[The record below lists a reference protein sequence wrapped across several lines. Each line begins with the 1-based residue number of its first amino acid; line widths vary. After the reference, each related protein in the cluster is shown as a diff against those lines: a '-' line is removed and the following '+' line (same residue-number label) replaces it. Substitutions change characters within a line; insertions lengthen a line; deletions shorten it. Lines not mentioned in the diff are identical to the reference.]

1 MFRLLRKFIMS
12 TAGKIVSVIIT
23 LAIAVSMVLGAA
35 KLAFA
40 GDDNDASFYKT
51 ASVAGSFY
59 DSSLNLVGE
68 NYNFQKTPDQ
78 GAEINAMLKEP
89 SQMANVGAFMGY
101 VDKDY
106 PFWDFTNN
114 IAQTTM
120 GTQSRSYTVPSN
132 NQAVAAY
139 LQYGHALQALG
150 LDTVSSNQFD
160 FMAIGRMFLGYLSM
174 SVYVGALVPQVAF
187 SITINIMQTLNPFNW
202 MVSEAIGGGETAPAL
217 AGVKGF
223 VTDLYNV
230 FAGMGLYVATLLL
243 AVGIG
248 MSILFWRKSNNMG
261 SHFKK
266 FVIRLLFIA
275 AGLPFLGMTYTAALN
290 NAADSFAASAPMAN
304 KAVAATFVD
313 FAAWAE
319 KNNLALPEGT
329 TIKVNGNGSGSGS
342 GTVDMGGT
350 TAPQTFALKINQ
362 ASGSL
367 VDGDDTDASNLTDNI
382 TSSRYS
388 GNGQLGKILEV
399 FDLLNRF
406 ANSTRYTAGAY
417 ETYVKTISGGKMAE
431 GLKVTGN
438 KDKYVAVNNILAP
451 NPDAS
456 KLDNKDVSF
465 MSNGTPSTFGVT
477 MSGGSIVYTGHGKI
491 SKYTPGTMMRKLE
504 NNMAA
509 GDDKISANNTNLPR
523 YHANVNTKGTGGLST
538 ISMYN
543 YLTTKFADDTVTN
556 YSSTK
561 LASDYVLD
569 THHSV
574 SLVGGGVMGIVYWL
588 DMVSILSFIA
598 VVGTVYAFGLIG
610 GSVKRGIKM
619 VTSTP
624 FAAVG
629 SVRAIS
635 KIVGITVSM
644 IVQIYGTLIVY
655 NLVVELFIA
664 SQQIFLTPLLTGF
677 NNGNVSAAIIPGMT
691 ADYNGVTAAVTGMA
705 LPIVAF
711 IMSIV
716 NIVITIKA
724 VKLRKTLVKSMDEA
738 MAGWVDRFFNSDSA
752 RNNLNS
758 RSFGDVVREGVS
770 AGAGMAAAGAANR
783 FVNGTHNS
791 SQAKGVGDDGAI
803 GQKGDTGLDGI
814 DGSTAAPDN
823 VTVNGGS
830 IESHSNMT
838 DIDNV
843 HSTDVARGAALAGTA
858 GSIAEATRQKGEGTE
873 QKMSRQEKSELK
885 EKAKL
890 ASASGQTTHLQDEE
904 IERNKKKAQKEAALE
919 GLKGAANAGMGGARM
934 LAGDVGGGAAQA
946 ASGLKGIH
954 SGLKANGEAEVEAV
968 QTTTSQSQ
976 ANKQNTENRRVHV
989 QTSETTKGSS
999 QEKGPSSAA
1008 KKAAGELTVEIAK
1021 KKLGGM

>member
-12 TAGKIVSVIIT
+12 TAGKIVSVIVT
-23 LAIAVSMVLGAA
+23 LAIAISMVLGAA

-40 GDDNDASFYKT
+40 DDKNDASFYKT

-59 DSSLNLVGE
+59 DSSLDFTGE
-68 NYNFQKTPDQ
+68 NYNFQKTLDQ
-78 GAEINAMLKEP
+78 GAKINVMLKEP

-106 PFWDFTNN
+106 PIWDFTNN

-174 SVYVGALVPQVAF
+174 AVYVGALVPQVAF
-187 SITINIMQTLNPFNW
+187 SITINVMQTLNPFNW

-230 FAGMGLYVATLLL
+230 FAGMGLYVATLIL

-248 MSILFWRKSNNMG
+248 MSILFWRKSNNVG

-266 FVIRLLFIA
+266 FIIRLVFIA

-290 NAADSFAASAPMAN
+290 NAADSFSASAPMAN

-319 KNNLALPEGT
+319 KNNLALPGGT
-329 TIKVNGNGSGSGS
+329 TIKVNGNDSGSGS

-350 TAPQTFALKINQ
+350 TAPQTFALKINT

-367 VDGDDTDASNLTDNI
+367 VDGDDVDASNLTNNL
-382 TSSRYS
+382 TSSHYS
-388 GNGQLGKILEV
+388 GTGQLGKALEV

-417 ETYVKTISGGKMAE
+417 ETYVKTISGGRMAE
-431 GLKVTGN
+431 GLKVTSN
-438 KDKYVAVNNILAP
+438 KDKYTAVDNILSP
-451 NPDAS
+451 DVDAS
-456 KLDNKDVSF
+456 KLDNKDVSY
-465 MSNGTPSTFGVT
+465 MSDGTPSTFGVT
-477 MSGGSIVYTGHGKI
+477 MSGGNIIYRGYGKI
-491 SKYTPGTMMRKLE
+491 NKYSPGSVYRKLE
-504 NNMAA
+504 NGASSL
-509 GDDKISANNTNLPR
+509 DKKRLGSRANAFGGATSS
-523 YHANVNTKGTGGLST
+523 GTGGLST
-538 ISMYN
+538 MSMYN

-588 DMVSILSFIA
+588 NMVSILGFIA

-619 VTSTP
+619 VTSIP

-635 KIVGITVSM
+635 KIVGIAVSM

-655 NLVVELFIA
+655 NLVVELFIV

-691 ADYNGVTAAVTGMA
+691 ADYNGVTAAVTG
-705 LPIVAF
+705 LTVPIVAF

-758 RSFGDVVREGVS
+758 RSLGDVVREGVS

-783 FVNGTHNS
+783 FVNGTRNS
-791 SQAKGVGDDGAI
+791 SQIKGVGDDRVI

-814 DGSTAAPDN
+814 DGVTAAPDN

-858 GSIAEATRQKGEGTE
+858 GSIAEATRQKGEGAE

-919 GLKGAANAGMGGARM
+919 GFKGAANAGMGGARM

-954 SGLKANGEAEVEAV
+954 SGLKASGEAEVESA

-976 ANKQNTENRRVHV
+976 ANKLNTENRRVHV

-999 QEKGPSSAA
+999 QEKGPSTAA

>member
-12 TAGKIVSVIIT
+12 TAGKIASVIIT
-23 LAIAVSMVLGAA
+23 LAIAVSMVLGVAR
-35 KLAFA
+35 LAFA

-59 DSSLNLVGE
+59 DSSLDLAGE

-187 SITINIMQTLNPFNW
+187 SMAINVMQTLNPFNW
-202 MVSEAIGGGETAPAL
+202 MVSEAIGGGETVPAL

-230 FAGMGLYVATLLL
+230 FAGIGLYVATLIL

-248 MSILFWRKSNNMG
+248 TSILFWRKSNNVG

-266 FVIRLLFIA
+266 FIIRLVFIA

-290 NAADSFAASAPMAN
+290 NAADSLAASAPMAN

-367 VDGDDTDASNLTDNI
+367 VDGDDTDASNLTYNI

-388 GNGQLGKILEV
+388 GNGQFGKILEV

-417 ETYVKTISGGKMAE
+417 ETYMKTISGGTMTE

-438 KDKYVAVNNILAP
+438 KDKYAAVNNILSP
-451 NPDAS
+451 NADAS
-456 KLDNKDVSF
+456 KLDNKNTSF
-465 MSNGTPSTFGVT
+465 MSDGTPSTFAVS
-477 MSGGSIVYTGHGKI
+477 MSGGSIVYSGKGRI
-491 SKYTPGTMMRKLE
+491 TKYAPGSVYRKFE
-504 NNMAA
+504 
-509 GDDKISANNTNLPR
+509 KIINS
-523 YHANVNTKGTGGLST
+523 VNEHVMGSRAKFFGTTTSSGTGGLST

-574 SLVGGGVMGIVYWL
+574 SLVGGGAMGIVYWL
-588 DMVSILSFIA
+588 NMVSILGFIA

-619 VTSTP
+619 VTSIP

-664 SQQIFLTPLLTGF
+664 SQQIFLTPLLVGF

-724 VKLRKTLVKSMDEA
+724 VKLRKTFVKSMDEA

-758 RSFGDVVREGVS
+758 RSLGNVVREGVS

-783 FVNGTHNS
+783 FVNGTRNP
-791 SQAKGVGDDGAI
+791 SQTKGVSDDGFVA
-803 GQKGDTGLDGI
+803 QKGDAGI
-814 DGSTAAPDN
+814 DGVDGVTAAPDN

-858 GSIAEATRQKGEGTE
+858 GSIAEATRQKGEGAE

-885 EKAKL
+885 EKAKF

-904 IERNKKKAQKEAALE
+904 IERNKKMAQKEAALE

-954 SGLKANGEAEVEAV
+954 SGLKANGEAEVNAA

-999 QEKGPSSAA
+999 QEKGPSSAT

>member
-23 LAIAVSMVLGAA
+23 LAIAVSMVLGVVR
-35 KLAFA
+35 LAFA
-40 GDDNDASFYKT
+40 DGDNDASFYKT

-59 DSSLNLVGE
+59 DSSLDLAGD

-187 SITINIMQTLNPFNW
+187 SMAINVMQTLNPFNW
-202 MVSEAIGGGETAPAL
+202 MVSEAIGGGETVPAL
-217 AGVKGF
+217 AGVKGI

-230 FAGMGLYVATLLL
+230 FAGMGLYVATLIL

-248 MSILFWRKSNNMG
+248 TSILFWRKSNNVG

-266 FVIRLLFIA
+266 FIIRLVFIA

-290 NAADSFAASAPMAN
+290 NASDVFAASAPMAN

-350 TAPQTFALKINQ
+350 IPGPQGMALRINQ

-438 KDKYVAVNNILAP
+438 KDKYSAVNNILSP
-451 NPDAS
+451 NADAS
-456 KLDNKDVSF
+456 KLDNKNTSF
-465 MSNGTPSTFGVT
+465 MSDGTPSTFSVS

-491 SKYTPGTMMRKLE
+491 SKYAPGTAYRKFE
-504 NNMAA
+504 KAMDSVNEHVM
-509 GDDKISANNTNLPR
+509 GPR
-523 YHANVNTKGTGGLST
+523 AKSFGTTTSSGTGGLST

-588 DMVSILSFIA
+588 NMVSILSFIA

-619 VTSTP
+619 VTSIP

-758 RSFGDVVREGVS
+758 RSLGDVVREGVS

-783 FVNGTHNS
+783 FVNGTRNS
-791 SQAKGVGDDGAI
+791 SQTKGVGDDMVI
-803 GQKGDTGLDGI
+803 GQKGDTDLDGI
-814 DGSTAAPDN
+814 DGVTAAPDN
-823 VTVNGGS
+823 VAVNGGS

-843 HSTDVARGAALAGTA
+843 HSTDVARGAALASTA
-858 GSIAEATRQKGEGTE
+858 GSIAEATRQKGDGAE
-873 QKMSRQEKSELK
+873 QKMSRQEKNELK
-885 EKAKL
+885 EKAKF

-954 SGLKANGEAEVEAV
+954 SGLKANGEAEVQAV

-999 QEKGPSSAA
+999 QEKGPSSTA

>member
-1 MFRLLRKFIMS
+1 MFKLLRKFIMS
-12 TAGKIVSVIIT
+12 TAGKIVSVIVT
-23 LAIAVSMVLGAA
+23 LVIAMSLVLTVSRV
-35 KLAFA
+35 AFA
-40 GDDNDASFYKT
+40 GNDTDASFYNT
-51 ASVAGSFY
+51 AAVAGSFY
-59 DSSLNLVGE
+59 DSAADLAGE
-68 NYNFQKTPDQ
+68 NYRFQKTPDK
-78 GAEINAMLKEP
+78 GAAITAMLSDP
-89 SQMANVGAFMGY
+89 SQMANAGAFMGY

-106 PFWDFTNN
+106 PIWDFTNN

-120 GTQSRSYTVPSN
+120 GTQSRSYTVPSD

-187 SITINIMQTLNPFNW
+187 SITINIMQALNPFNW
-202 MVSEAIGGGETAPAL
+202 MVSEAIGGGETVPAL

-230 FAGMGLYVATLLL
+230 FAGMGLYVATLIL

-290 NAADSFAASAPMAN
+290 NASDAFAASAPMAN

-382 TSSRYS
+382 MSSHYS

-431 GLKVTGN
+431 GLKVTSN
-438 KDKYVAVNNILAP
+438 KDKYTAVDNILSPDA
-451 NPDAS
+451 DAS
-456 KLDNKDVSF
+456 KLDNKDVSY
-465 MSNGTPSTFGVT
+465 MSDGTPSTFSVS
-477 MSGGSIVYTGHGKI
+477 MSGGSIIYTGKGRI
-491 SKYTPGTMMRKLE
+491 TKYAPGSASRRYEKVAAQAAE
-504 NNMAA
+504 KAA
-509 GDDKISANNTNLPR
+509 GPR
-523 YHANVNTKGTGGLST
+523 AKFYGTTASSGTGGLST

-588 DMVSILSFIA
+588 NMVSILSFIA

-619 VTSTP
+619 VTSIP

-664 SQQIFLTPLLTGF
+664 SQQIFLTPLLIGF

-758 RSFGDVVREGVS
+758 RSLGDVVRDGVAS
-770 AGAGMAAAGAANR
+770 GAGMAAAGAANR
-783 FVNGTHNS
+783 FVNGTRNP
-791 SQAKGVGDDGAI
+791 SQTKGVGDDGVI

-814 DGSTAAPDN
+814 DGVTAAPDN

-843 HSTDVARGAALAGTA
+843 HSADMSRGAALASTA
-858 GSIAEATRQKGEGTE
+858 GSIAEATRQKGKGAE
-873 QKMSRQEKSELK
+873 QKMSRQEKNELK
-885 EKAKL
+885 EKSKL

-919 GLKGAANAGMGGARM
+919 VFKGAANAGMGGARM

-946 ASGLKGIH
+946 ASGFKGIH
-954 SGLKANGEAEVEAV
+954 SGLKANGEAEVQAV
-968 QTTTSQSQ
+968 QATISQSQ

-989 QTSETTKGSS
+989 QTSGTTKGST

-1008 KKAAGELTVEIAK
+1008 KKVAGELTVEIAK
-1021 KKLGGM
+1021 KKLGGV

>member
-12 TAGKIVSVIIT
+12 TAGKIVSVIVT
-23 LAIAVSMVLGAA
+23 LAIAASIILGAA
-35 KLAFA
+35 RFAFA

-59 DSSLNLVGE
+59 DSSLDLAGE

-187 SITINIMQTLNPFNW
+187 SMAINVMQTLNPFNW
-202 MVSEAIGGGETAPAL
+202 MVSEAIGGGETVPAL

-230 FAGMGLYVATLLL
+230 FAGMGLYVATLIL

-248 MSILFWRKSNNMG
+248 TSILFWRKSNNVG

-266 FVIRLLFIA
+266 FIIRLVFIA

-290 NAADSFAASAPMAN
+290 NASDAFAASAPMAN

-319 KNNLALPEGT
+319 KNNLALPSGT

-367 VDGDDTDASNLTDNI
+367 VDGDDTDASNMTDNI
-382 TSSRYS
+382 MSSRYS
-388 GNGQLGKILEV
+388 GTGQLGKILEV

-438 KDKYVAVNNILAP
+438 KDKYGAVNNILSP
-451 NPDAS
+451 NADAS
-456 KLDNKDVSF
+456 KLDNKNTSF
-465 MSNGTPSTFGVT
+465 MSDGTPSTFSVS
-477 MSGGSIVYTGHGKI
+477 MSGDSIVYTGHGKI
-491 SKYTPGTMMRKLE
+491 SKYAPGTIYRKFEKAMGSLKE
-504 NNMAA
+504 RRMGFRAEFF
-509 GDDKISANNTNLPR
+509 GTTTSS
-523 YHANVNTKGTGGLST
+523 GTGGLST

-588 DMVSILSFIA
+588 NMVSILSFIA

-619 VTSTP
+619 VTSIP

-758 RSFGDVVREGVS
+758 RSLGDGVRDGVAS
-770 AGAGMAAAGAANR
+770 GAGMAAAGAANR
-783 FVNGTHNS
+783 FVNGTRNP
-791 SQAKGVGDDGAI
+791 SQVKGVGDAGVI
-803 GQKGDTGLDGI
+803 GQKGGTGLDGI
-814 DGSTAAPDN
+814 DGVTAAPDN
-823 VTVNGGS
+823 ATVNGGS

-858 GSIAEATRQKGEGTE
+858 GSIAEATRQKGEGAE

-954 SGLKANGEAEVEAV
+954 SGLKANGEAEVNAA

-1008 KKAAGELTVEIAK
+1008 KKAAVELTVEIAK

>member
-12 TAGKIVSVIIT
+12 TAGKIVSVIVT
-23 LAIAVSMVLGAA
+23 LAIAASIILGAA
-35 KLAFA
+35 RFAFA

-59 DSSLNLVGE
+59 DSSLDISGE
-68 NYNFQKTPDQ
+68 NSNFQKTPDQ
-78 GAEINAMLKEP
+78 GAEINAMLSKPE
-89 SQMANVGAFMGY
+89 QMANVGAFMGY

-106 PFWDFTNN
+106 PIWDFTNN

-174 SVYVGALVPQVAF
+174 AVYVGALVPQVAF

-202 MVSEAIGGGETAPAL
+202 MVSEAIGGGETVPAL

-230 FAGMGLYVATLLL
+230 FAGMGLYVATLIL

-248 MSILFWRKSNNMG
+248 MSILFWRKSNNIG

-290 NAADSFAASAPMAN
+290 NAADSFSASAPMAN

-329 TIKVNGNGSGSGS
+329 IIKVNGNGSGSGS

-350 TAPQTFALKINQ
+350 KSPQTFALMINR

-367 VDGDDTDASNLTDNI
+367 VDGDDVDASNLTNNL
-382 TSSRYS
+382 TSSHYS
-388 GNGQLGKILEV
+388 GTGQLGKALEV

-417 ETYVKTISGGKMAE
+417 ETYVKTISGGNMAE
-431 GLKVTGN
+431 GLKVTSN
-438 KDKYVAVNNILAP
+438 KDKYTAVDNILS
-451 NPDAS
+451 PDADVS
-456 KLDNKDVSF
+456 KLDNKDVSY
-465 MSNGTPSTFGVT
+465 MSDGTPSTFGVT
-477 MSGGSIVYTGHGKI
+477 MSGGNIVYTGHGKI
-491 SKYTPGTMMRKLE
+491 SKYAPGTAYRKFE
-504 NNMAA
+504 KAMDSVNEHVM
-509 GDDKISANNTNLPR
+509 GPR
-523 YHANVNTKGTGGLST
+523 AKSFGTTTSSGTGGLST

-543 YLTTKFADDTVTN
+543 YLTTKFANDTVTN

-588 DMVSILSFIA
+588 NMVSILSFIA

-619 VTSTP
+619 VTSIP

-677 NNGNVSAAIIPGMT
+677 NNGNVSASIIPGMT
-691 ADYNGVTAAVTGMA
+691 ADYNGVTAAVTG
-705 LPIVAF
+705 LTVPIVAF

-738 MAGWVDRFFNSDSA
+738 MAGWIDRFFNTDSA

-758 RSFGDVVREGVS
+758 RSLGDVVRDGVAS
-770 AGAGMAAAGAANR
+770 GAGMAAAGAANR
-783 FVNGTHNS
+783 FVNGTRNS

-858 GSIAEATRQKGEGTE
+858 GSIAEATRQKGANTE

-890 ASASGQTTHLQDEE
+890 ASASGQTTHLQDEQ

-954 SGLKANGEAEVEAV
+954 SGLKANGEAEVQSA

-976 ANKQNTENRRVHV
+976 ANKHNTENRRVHV

-999 QEKGPSSAA
+999 QEKGPSTAA

>member
-12 TAGKIVSVIIT
+12 TAGKIVSVIVT
-23 LAIAVSMVLGAA
+23 LAIATSLVLTVSRV
-35 KLAFA
+35 AFA
-40 GDDNDASFYKT
+40 GNDTDASFYNT
-51 ASVAGSFY
+51 AAVAGSFY
-59 DSSLNLVGE
+59 DSAADLAGE
-68 NYNFQKTPDQ
+68 NYRFQKTPDK
-78 GAEINAMLKEP
+78 GAAVNAMLSDP

-106 PFWDFTNN
+106 PIWDFTNN

-120 GTQSRSYTVPSN
+120 GTQSRSYTVSSD

-150 LDTVSSNQFD
+150 LDTVSSNQMD
-160 FMAIGRMFLGYLSM
+160 FMGIGRMFLGYLSM
-174 SVYVGALVPQVAF
+174 AVYVGALVPQVAF
-187 SITINIMQTLNPFNW
+187 GMTINIMQTLNPFNW

-217 AGVKGF
+217 VGVKGF

-230 FAGMGLYVATLLL
+230 FAGMGLYVATFIL

-248 MSILFWRKSNNMG
+248 MSILFWRKSNNVG

-266 FVIRLLFIA
+266 FIIRLVFIA

-290 NAADSFAASAPMAN
+290 NAADSFSASAPMAN
-304 KAVAATFVD
+304 KAVATTFVD

-342 GTVDMGGT
+342 GIIDMGGT
-350 TAPQTFALKINQ
+350 TAPQTFALKINTT
-362 ASGSL
+362 SGSL
-367 VDGDDTDASNLTDNI
+367 VDGDDVDASNLTNNL
-382 TSSRYS
+382 TSSHYS
-388 GNGQLGKILEV
+388 GTGQLGKALEV

-417 ETYVKTISGGKMAE
+417 ETYVKTISGGRMTE
-431 GLKVTGN
+431 GLKVTSN
-438 KDKYVAVNNILAP
+438 KDKYTAVDNILSPDA
-451 NPDAS
+451 DAS
-456 KLDNKDVSF
+456 KLDNKDVSY
-465 MSNGTPSTFGVT
+465 MSDGTPSTFDVV
-477 MSGGSIVYTGHGKI
+477 MSGDNIIYTGHGKM
-491 SKYTPGTMMRKLE
+491 SKYSPGSVYRKLE
-504 NNMAA
+504 NGVSSLNKKML
-509 GDDKISANNTNLPR
+509 GSRANAFGGATSS
-523 YHANVNTKGTGGLST
+523 GTGGLST

-588 DMVSILSFIA
+588 NMVSVLSFIA
-598 VVGTVYAFGLIG
+598 VVGTVYAFGLVG

-619 VTSTP
+619 VTSIP
-624 FAAVG
+624 FASLG

-635 KIVGITVSM
+635 KIVGIIVSM

-691 ADYNGVTAAVTGMA
+691 ADYNVVTAAVTGLA
-705 LPIVAF
+705 VPIAAF

-716 NIVITIKA
+716 NIFITIKA
-724 VKLRKTLVKSMDEA
+724 IKLRKTLVKSMDEA

-758 RSFGDVVREGVS
+758 RSLGDVVREGVS

-783 FVNGTHNS
+783 FVNGTRNP
-791 SQAKGVGDDGAI
+791 SQTKGVSDDGII

-814 DGSTAAPDN
+814 DGVTAAPDS

-858 GSIAEATRQKGEGTE
+858 GSIAEATRQKGANTE
-873 QKMSRQEKSELK
+873 QKMSRQEKSERK

-890 ASASGQTTHLQDEE
+890 ASASGQTTHLQDEQ
-904 IERNKKKAQKEAALE
+904 IERNKKKAQKEATLE

-934 LAGDVGGGAAQA
+934 MAGDVGGGSAQA

-954 SGLKANGEAEVEAV
+954 SGLKANGEAEVNSA
-968 QTTTSQSQ
+968 QTTISQSQ
-976 ANKQNTENRRVHV
+976 ANKQNTENRCVHV

-999 QEKGPSSAA
+999 QEKGPSSVA

>member
-1 MFRLLRKFIMS
+1 MS
-12 TAGKIVSVIIT
+12 TAGKIVSVIVT
-23 LAIAVSMVLGAA
+23 LAIAASIILGAA
-35 KLAFA
+35 RFAFA

-59 DSSLNLVGE
+59 DSSFDSAGE

-174 SVYVGALVPQVAF
+174 LVYVGALVPQVAF
-187 SITINIMQTLNPFNW
+187 SMAINVMQTLNPFNW
-202 MVSEAIGGGETAPAL
+202 MVSEAIGGGETVPAL

-230 FAGMGLYVATLLL
+230 FAGMGLYVATLIL

-248 MSILFWRKSNNMG
+248 MSILFWRKSNNVG

-266 FVIRLLFIA
+266 FIIRLVFIA

-290 NAADSFAASAPMAN
+290 NAADSFSASAPMAN

-382 TSSRYS
+382 MSSRYS
-388 GNGQLGKILEV
+388 GNGQLGKILDV

-438 KDKYVAVNNILAP
+438 KDKYAAVNNILSP
-451 NPDAS
+451 NADAS
-456 KLDNKDVSF
+456 KLDNKNTSF
-465 MSNGTPSTFGVT
+465 MSDGTPSTFSVS

-491 SKYTPGTMMRKLE
+491 SKYAPGTAYREFEKVMDSVIEHLM
-504 NNMAA
+504 
-509 GDDKISANNTNLPR
+509 SPR
-523 YHANVNTKGTGGLST
+523 LKYFGPTPSSGTGGLSI

-588 DMVSILSFIA
+588 NMVSILSFIA
-598 VVGTVYAFGLIG
+598 VVGTIYAFGLIG

-619 VTSTP
+619 VTSIP
-624 FAAVG
+624 FAAIG

-691 ADYNGVTAAVTGMA
+691 ADYNGVTAAVTG
-705 LPIVAF
+705 LTVPIVAF

-758 RSFGDVVREGVS
+758 RSLGDVVREGVS

-783 FVNGTHNS
+783 FVNGTRNS
-791 SQAKGVGDDGAI
+791 SQAKGVGDDGVI

-814 DGSTAAPDN
+814 DGVTAAPDN

-843 HSTDVARGAALAGTA
+843 HSADMSRGAALASTA
-858 GSIAEATRQKGEGTE
+858 GSIAEATRQKGANAE
-873 QKMSRQEKSELK
+873 QKMSRQEKNELK

-954 SGLKANGEAEVEAV
+954 SSLKANGEAEVNAV

>member
-12 TAGKIVSVIIT
+12 TAGKIVSVIVT
-23 LAIAVSMVLGAA
+23 LAIAASIILGAA
-35 KLAFA
+35 RFAFA

-59 DSSLNLVGE
+59 DSSLDLTGE

-78 GAEINAMLKEP
+78 GTEINAMLKEP

-160 FMAIGRMFLGYLSM
+160 FMAIGRMFLGYLSI

-187 SITINIMQTLNPFNW
+187 SMAINVMQTLNPFNW

-230 FAGMGLYVATLLL
+230 FAGMGLYVATLIL

-248 MSILFWRKSNNMG
+248 TSILFWRKSNNVG

-266 FVIRLLFIA
+266 FIIRLVFIA

-290 NAADSFAASAPMAN
+290 NASDAFAASAPMAN

-367 VDGDDTDASNLTDNI
+367 VDGDDTDASNLTNNL
-382 TSSRYS
+382 TSSHYS

-438 KDKYVAVNNILAP
+438 KDKYAAVNNILSP
-451 NPDAS
+451 NADAS
-456 KLDNKDVSF
+456 KLDNKNTSF
-465 MSNGTPSTFGVT
+465 MSDGTPSTFSVS

-491 SKYTPGTMMRKLE
+491 SKYAPGTAYRKFE
-504 NNMAA
+504 KAMDSVNEHVM
-509 GDDKISANNTNLPR
+509 GPR
-523 YHANVNTKGTGGLST
+523 AKSFGITTSSGTGGLST

-619 VTSTP
+619 VTSIP

-691 ADYNGVTAAVTGMA
+691 ADYNGVTAAVTGIA

-758 RSFGDVVREGVS
+758 RSLGDVVRDGVAS
-770 AGAGMAAAGAANR
+770 GAGMATAGAANR
-783 FVNGTHNS
+783 FVNGTRNS

-858 GSIAEATRQKGEGTE
+858 GSIAEATRQKGEGAE
-873 QKMSRQEKSELK
+873 QKMSRQEKNELK

-890 ASASGQTTHLQDEE
+890 ASASGQTTHLQDEQ

-954 SGLKANGEAEVEAV
+954 SGLKANGEAEVNAT

>member
-23 LAIAVSMVLGAA
+23 LALAMSFVLTVSRV
-35 KLAFA
+35 AFA
-40 GDDNDASFYKT
+40 GNDTDASFYNT
-51 ASVAGSFY
+51 AAVAGSFY
-59 DSSLNLVGE
+59 DSAADLAGE
-68 NYNFQKTPDQ
+68 NYRFQKTPDK
-78 GAEINAMLKEP
+78 GAAVNAMLSDP

-106 PFWDFTNN
+106 PIWDFTNN

-120 GTQSRSYTVPSN
+120 GTQSRSYTVSSD

-139 LQYGHALQALG
+139 LQYGHSLQALG
-150 LDTVSSNQFD
+150 LDTVSSNQMD
-160 FMAIGRMFLGYLSM
+160 FMGIGRMFLGYLSM

-202 MVSEAIGGGETAPAL
+202 MISEAIGGGETAPAL

-275 AGLPFLGMTYTAALN
+275 AGLPFLGITYTAALN
-290 NAADSFAASAPMAN
+290 NAADSFSASAPMAN

-350 TAPQTFALKINQ
+350 TAPQTFALKINT

-367 VDGDDTDASNLTDNI
+367 VDGDDTDASNLTDNL
-382 TSSRYS
+382 SSSHYS
-388 GNGQLGKILEV
+388 GVGQLGKALEV

-417 ETYVKTISGGKMAE
+417 ETYVKTISGGRMAE
-431 GLKVTGN
+431 GLKVTSN
-438 KDKYVAVNNILAP
+438 KDKYTAVDNILSPDA
-451 NPDAS
+451 DAS
-456 KLDNKDVSF
+456 KLDNKDTSF
-465 MSNGTPSTFGVT
+465 MSDGTPSTFGVT
-477 MSGGSIVYTGHGKI
+477 MSGGNIIYTGHGKM
-491 SKYTPGTMMRKLE
+491 SKYSPGSVYRKLE
-504 NNMAA
+504 NGASLL
-509 GDDKISANNTNLPR
+509 DKKRLGPR
-523 YHANVNTKGTGGLST
+523 VNAFGGATSSGTGGLST

-574 SLVGGGVMGIVYWL
+574 SLVGGGVMSIVYWL
-588 DMVSILSFIA
+588 NMVSILSFIA

-619 VTSTP
+619 VTSIP

-691 ADYNGVTAAVTGMA
+691 ADYNGVTAAVTG
-705 LPIVAF
+705 LTVPIVAF

-758 RSFGDVVREGVS
+758 RSLGDVVREGVS

-783 FVNGTHNS
+783 FVNGTRNP
-791 SQAKGVGDDGAI
+791 SQTKGVSDDGFV
-803 GQKGDTGLDGI
+803 GQKGDAGADGV
-814 DGSTAAPDN
+814 DGVTAAPDN

-843 HSTDVARGAALAGTA
+843 HSADMSRGAALASTA

-890 ASASGQTTHLQDEE
+890 ASASGQTTHLQDEQ

-934 LAGDVGGGAAQA
+934 MAGDVGGGAAQA

-954 SGLKANGEAEVEAV
+954 SGLKANGEAEFNAA

>member
-12 TAGKIVSVIIT
+12 TAGKIVSVIVT
-23 LAIAVSMVLGAA
+23 LAIAVSMVLGVARF
-35 KLAFA
+35 AFA

-59 DSSLNLVGE
+59 DSSLDLAGE

-160 FMAIGRMFLGYLSM
+160 FMAIGRMFLGFLSM

-187 SITINIMQTLNPFNW
+187 SMAINVMQTLNPFNW
-202 MVSEAIGGGETAPAL
+202 MVSEAIGGGETVPAL

-230 FAGMGLYVATLLL
+230 FAGMGLYVATLIL

-248 MSILFWRKSNNMG
+248 MSILFWRKSNNVG

-266 FVIRLLFIA
+266 FIIRLVFIA

-290 NAADSFAASAPMAN
+290 NAADSFSASAPMAN

-319 KNNLALPEGT
+319 KNNLALPSDT

-438 KDKYVAVNNILAP
+438 KDKYAAVNNILSP
-451 NPDAS
+451 NADVS
-456 KLDNKDVSF
+456 KLDNKNTSF
-465 MSNGTPSTFGVT
+465 MSDGTPSTFSVS
-477 MSGGSIVYTGHGKI
+477 MSGGSIIYTGHGKI
-491 SKYTPGTMMRKLE
+491 SKYAPGTAYRKFE
-504 NNMAA
+504 KAMDSVNEHVM
-509 GDDKISANNTNLPR
+509 GPR
-523 YHANVNTKGTGGLST
+523 AKSFGTTTGSGTGGLST

-588 DMVSILSFIA
+588 NMVSILSFIA

-619 VTSTP
+619 VTSIP

-664 SQQIFLTPLLTGF
+664 SQQIFLTPLMTGF

-691 ADYNGVTAAVTGMA
+691 ADYNGVTAAVTG
-705 LPIVAF
+705 LTVPIVAF

-758 RSFGDVVREGVS
+758 RSLGDVVREGVS

-783 FVNGTHNS
+783 FVNGTRNS
-791 SQAKGVGDDGAI
+791 SQTKGVGDDGVI
-803 GQKGDTGLDGI
+803 GQKGDTGLDGM
-814 DGSTAAPDN
+814 DGVTTAPDS

-858 GSIAEATRQKGEGTE
+858 GSIAEATRQKGANAE
-873 QKMSRQEKSELK
+873 QKMSRQEKSEFK

-919 GLKGAANAGMGGARM
+919 SLKGVANAGMGGARM
-934 LAGDVGGGAAQA
+934 MAGDVGGGAAQA

-954 SGLKANGEAEVEAV
+954 SGLKANGEAEVNAA
-968 QTTTSQSQ
+968 QTTTTQFQ

-989 QTSETTKGSS
+989 QTSEATKGSS

>member
-12 TAGKIVSVIIT
+12 TAGKIVSVIVT
-23 LAIAVSMVLGAA
+23 LAIAASIILGAA
-35 KLAFA
+35 RFAFA
-40 GDDNDASFYKT
+40 ADDNDASFYKT

-59 DSSLNLVGE
+59 DSSLDLAGE

-89 SQMANVGAFMGY
+89 TQMANVGAFMGY

-174 SVYVGALVPQVAF
+174 AVYVGALVPQVAF
-187 SITINIMQTLNPFNW
+187 SITINVMKALNPFNW
-202 MVSEAIGGGETAPAL
+202 MVSEAIGGGETVPAL

-230 FAGMGLYVATLLL
+230 FAGMGLYAATLIL

-248 MSILFWRKSNNMG
+248 MSILFWRKSNNVG

-266 FVIRLLFIA
+266 FIIRLVFIA

-319 KNNLALPEGT
+319 KNNLALPDGII
-329 TIKVNGNGSGSGS
+329 IKVNGNGSGSGS

-350 TAPQTFALKINQ
+350 TSPQTFALKINT

-367 VDGDDTDASNLTDNI
+367 VDGDDTDTSNLTDNI
-382 TSSRYS
+382 MSSRYS
-388 GNGQLGKILEV
+388 GTGQLGKILEV

-438 KDKYVAVNNILAP
+438 KDKYAAVNNILAP
-451 NPDAS
+451 NADAS
-456 KLDNKDVSF
+456 KLDNKNTSF
-465 MSNGTPSTFGVT
+465 MSDGTPSTFSVS
-477 MSGGSIVYTGHGKI
+477 MSSGSIVYTGHGKI
-491 SKYTPGTMMRKLE
+491 SKYAPGTAYRKFE
-504 NNMAA
+504 KAMDSVNEHVM
-509 GDDKISANNTNLPR
+509 GPR
-523 YHANVNTKGTGGLST
+523 AKSFGTTASSGTGGLST

-543 YLTTKFADDTVTN
+543 YLTTKFADDVVTN

-588 DMVSILSFIA
+588 NMVSILSFIA

-619 VTSTP
+619 VTSIP

-691 ADYNGVTAAVTGMA
+691 ADYNVVTAAVTGMA

-758 RSFGDVVREGVS
+758 RSLGDVVREGVS

-783 FVNGTHNS
+783 FVNGARNP
-791 SQAKGVGDDGAI
+791 SQTKGVSDDGFV
-803 GQKGDTGLDGI
+803 GHKGDAGADGV
-814 DGSTAAPDN
+814 DGVTAAPDN

-843 HSTDVARGAALAGTA
+843 HSADMSRGAALASTA
-858 GSIAEATRQKGEGTE
+858 GSIAEATRQKGANAE

-919 GLKGAANAGMGGARM
+919 GLKSAANAGMGGARM

-954 SGLKANGEAEVEAV
+954 SGLKANGEAEVNAA
-968 QTTTSQSQ
+968 QTTISQSQ

-989 QTSETTKGSS
+989 QTSETTKGST

-1021 KKLGGM
+1021 KKLGGV

>member
-1 MFRLLRKFIMS
+1 MFRFLRKFIMS
-12 TAGKIVSVIIT
+12 TAGKIVSVIVT

-40 GDDNDASFYKT
+40 DDKNDASFYNT
-51 ASVAGSFY
+51 AAVAGSFY
-59 DSSLNLVGE
+59 DSAADLAGE
-68 NYNFQKTPDQ
+68 NYRFQKTPDK
-78 GAEINAMLKEP
+78 GAAITAMLSDP
-89 SQMANVGAFMGY
+89 SQMANAGAFMGY

-106 PFWDFTNN
+106 PIWDFTNN

-120 GTQSRSYTVPSN
+120 GTQSRSYTVSSD

-160 FMAIGRMFLGYLSM
+160 FMGIGRMFLGYLSM

-290 NAADSFAASAPMAN
+290 NAADSFSASAPMVN

-342 GTVDMGGT
+342 GTIDMGGT
-350 TAPQTFALKINQ
+350 TAPQTFALKINT

-367 VDGDDTDASNLTDNI
+367 VDGDDVDASNLTNNL
-382 TSSRYS
+382 TSSHYS
-388 GNGQLGKILEV
+388 GTGQLGKALEV

-417 ETYVKTISGGKMAE
+417 ETYVKTISGGRMAE
-431 GLKVTGN
+431 GLKVTSN
-438 KDKYVAVNNILAP
+438 KDKYTAVDNILS
-451 NPDAS
+451 PDADVS
-456 KLDNKDVSF
+456 KLDNKDVSY
-465 MSNGTPSTFGVT
+465 MSDGTPSTFGVT
-477 MSGGSIVYTGHGKI
+477 MSGGNIIYTGHGKM
-491 SKYTPGTMMRKLE
+491 SKYSPGSVYRKLE
-504 NNMAA
+504 NGASSL
-509 GDDKISANNTNLPR
+509 DKKRLGSRANAFGGATSS
-523 YHANVNTKGTGGLST
+523 GTGGLST

-588 DMVSILSFIA
+588 NMVSILSFIA

-619 VTSTP
+619 VTSIP

-691 ADYNGVTAAVTGMA
+691 ADYNGVTAAVTGIA

-711 IMSIV
+711 IMSIM

-758 RSFGDVVREGVS
+758 RSLGDVVREGVS

-783 FVNGTHNS
+783 FVNGTRNP
-791 SQAKGVGDDGAI
+791 SQTKGVSDDGFV
-803 GQKGDTGLDGI
+803 GQKGDAGADGI
-814 DGSTAAPDN
+814 DGVTAAPDN

-843 HSTDVARGAALAGTA
+843 HSTDIARGAALASTA
-858 GSIAEATRQKGEGTE
+858 GSIAEATRQKGANAE

-885 EKAKL
+885 DKAKL

-954 SGLKANGEAEVEAV
+954 SGLKANGEAEVNAA

>member
-23 LAIAVSMVLGAA
+23 LAIAVSMVLGVARF
-35 KLAFA
+35 AFA
-40 GDDNDASFYKT
+40 GDDNDGSFYKT

-59 DSSLNLVGE
+59 DSSLDLAGE

-160 FMAIGRMFLGYLSM
+160 FMAIGRMFIGYLSM

-187 SITINIMQTLNPFNW
+187 SITINVMKALNPFNW
-202 MVSEAIGGGETAPAL
+202 MVSEAIGGGEIVSAL

-230 FAGMGLYVATLLL
+230 FAGMGLYVATLIL

-248 MSILFWRKSNNMG
+248 MSILFWRKSNNVG

-266 FVIRLLFIA
+266 FIIRLVFIA

-342 GTVDMGGT
+342 GSVDMGGT

-367 VDGDDTDASNLTDNI
+367 VDGDDTDASNLTDNLM
-382 TSSRYS
+382 SSRYS

-438 KDKYVAVNNILAP
+438 KDKYAAVNNILSP
-451 NPDAS
+451 NADAS
-456 KLDNKDVSF
+456 KLDNKDTSF
-465 MSNGTPSTFGVT
+465 MSDGTSSTFGVS

-491 SKYTPGTMMRKLE
+491 SKYAPGTAYRKFE
-504 NNMAA
+504 KAMDSVNEHVM
-509 GDDKISANNTNLPR
+509 GPR
-523 YHANVNTKGTGGLST
+523 AKSFGITTGSGTGGLST

-574 SLVGGGVMGIVYWL
+574 SLVGGGVMGIVYWF

-619 VTSTP
+619 VTSIP
-624 FAAVG
+624 FAAIG

-691 ADYNGVTAAVTGMA
+691 AEYNGVTAAVTGMA

-758 RSFGDVVREGVS
+758 RSLGDVVREGAS

-783 FVNGTHNS
+783 FVNGARNP
-791 SQAKGVGDDGAI
+791 SQTKGVGDDSVV
-803 GQKGDTGLDGI
+803 GQKGDNGLDGI

-843 HSTDVARGAALAGTA
+843 HSMDVARGAALAGTA
-858 GSIAEATRQKGEGTE
+858 GSIAEATRQKGEGAE

-885 EKAKL
+885 DKAKL

-954 SGLKANGEAEVEAV
+954 SGLKANGKAEVNAA

>member
-23 LAIAVSMVLGAA
+23 LAIAVSMVLGVARF
-35 KLAFA
+35 AFA

-59 DSSLNLVGE
+59 DSSLDLAGD

-187 SITINIMQTLNPFNW
+187 SIAINVMKTLNPFNW

-248 MSILFWRKSNNMG
+248 MSILFWRKSNNVG

-266 FVIRLLFIA
+266 FIIRLLFIA

-290 NAADSFAASAPMAN
+290 NAADSFSASAPMAN

-319 KNNLALPEGT
+319 KNNLALPGGT
-329 TIKVNGNGSGSGS
+329 TIKVNGNNSGSGS

-382 TSSRYS
+382 MSSRYS

-438 KDKYVAVNNILAP
+438 KDKYAAVNNILSP
-451 NPDAS
+451 NADAS
-456 KLDNKDVSF
+456 KLDNKDTSF
-465 MSNGTPSTFGVT
+465 MSDGTPSTFSVS

-491 SKYTPGTMMRKLE
+491 SKYAPGTVYRKFE
-504 NNMAA
+504 KAMNSVNEHVM
-509 GDDKISANNTNLPR
+509 GPR
-523 YHANVNTKGTGGLST
+523 VNAFGGATGSGTGGLST

-588 DMVSILSFIA
+588 NMVSILSFIA

-619 VTSTP
+619 VTSIP

-691 ADYNGVTAAVTGMA
+691 ADYNGVTAAVTG
-705 LPIVAF
+705 LTVPIVAF

-758 RSFGDVVREGVS
+758 RSLGDVVREGVS

-783 FVNGTHNS
+783 FVNGTRNPF
-791 SQAKGVGDDGAI
+791 QTKGVSDDGFV
-803 GQKGDTGLDGI
+803 GQKGDAGADGV
-814 DGSTAAPDN
+814 DGVTAAPDN

-843 HSTDVARGAALAGTA
+843 HSTDVARGTVLAGTA
-858 GSIAEATRQKGEGTE
+858 GSIAEATRQKGEGAE

-885 EKAKL
+885 DKAKL
-890 ASASGQTTHLQDEE
+890 ASASGQTTHLQDEQ

-934 LAGDVGGGAAQA
+934 MAGDVGGGAAQA

-954 SGLKANGEAEVEAV
+954 SGLKANGEAEVQAA
-968 QTTTSQSQ
+968 QTSTSQSQ
-976 ANKQNTENRRVHV
+976 VNKQNTENRRVHV
-989 QTSETTKGSS
+989 QTSETIKGSS

>member
-12 TAGKIVSVIIT
+12 TAGKIVSVIVT
-23 LAIAVSMVLGAA
+23 LAIAASIILGAA
-35 KLAFA
+35 RFAFA

-59 DSSLNLVGE
+59 DSSLDLAGD

-120 GTQSRSYTVPSN
+120 GTQSRSYTVSSN

-187 SITINIMQTLNPFNW
+187 SMAINVMRTLNPFNW
-202 MVSEAIGGGETAPAL
+202 MVSEAIGGGETVPAL

-230 FAGMGLYVATLLL
+230 FAGMGLYVATLIL

-248 MSILFWRKSNNMG
+248 TSILFWRKSNNVG

-266 FVIRLLFIA
+266 FIIRLVFIA

-290 NAADSFAASAPMAN
+290 NASDAFAASAPMAN

-319 KNNLALPEGT
+319 KNNLALPEGM

-367 VDGDDTDASNLTDNI
+367 VDGDDTDASNLTNNI
-382 TSSRYS
+382 MSSRYS
-388 GNGQLGKILEV
+388 GTGQLGKILEV

-438 KDKYVAVNNILAP
+438 KDKYTAVNNILSP
-451 NPDAS
+451 NADAS
-456 KLDNKDVSF
+456 KLDNKNTSF
-465 MSNGTPSTFGVT
+465 MSDGTPSTFAVS

-491 SKYTPGTMMRKLE
+491 SKYAPGTFYRKFE
-504 NNMAA
+504 NRASLL
-509 GDDKISANNTNLPR
+509 DKKRLGPRANAFGSATSS
-523 YHANVNTKGTGGLST
+523 GTGGLST

-588 DMVSILSFIA
+588 NMVSILSFIS
-598 VVGTVYAFGLIG
+598 VVGIVYAFGLIG

-619 VTSTP
+619 VTSIP

-691 ADYNGVTAAVTGMA
+691 ADYNGVTAAVTG
-705 LPIVAF
+705 LTVPIVAF

-738 MAGWVDRFFNSDSA
+738 MAGWVDRFFDSDSA

-758 RSFGDVVREGVS
+758 RSLGDVVREGVS

-783 FVNGTHNS
+783 FVNGTRNP
-791 SQAKGVGDDGAI
+791 SQTKGVSDDRGI

-823 VTVNGGS
+823 ATVNGGS
-830 IESHSNMT
+830 IESHLNMT
-838 DIDNV
+838 DIDNAY
-843 HSTDVARGAALAGTA
+843 STDVARGAALAGTA
-858 GSIAEATRQKGEGTE
+858 GSIAEAIRQKGEGAE
-873 QKMSRQEKSELK
+873 QKMSRQEKNELK

-954 SGLKANGEAEVEAV
+954 SGLKANGEAEVNAV

>member
-23 LAIAVSMVLGAA
+23 LAIAASIILGAA
-35 KLAFA
+35 RFAFA
-40 GDDNDASFYKT
+40 DDDNDASFYKT

-59 DSSLNLVGE
+59 DSSLDLAGD

-187 SITINIMQTLNPFNW
+187 SITINVMKALNPFNW
-202 MVSEAIGGGETAPAL
+202 MVSEAIGGGETVPAL

-230 FAGMGLYVATLLL
+230 FAGMGLYVATLIL

-248 MSILFWRKSNNMG
+248 MSILFWRKSNNVG

-266 FVIRLLFIA
+266 FIIRLVFIA

-290 NAADSFAASAPMAN
+290 NASDAFAASAPMAN
-304 KAVAATFVD
+304 KAVAVTFVD

-319 KNNLALPEGT
+319 KNNLALPSGT

-342 GTVDMGGT
+342 GAVDMGGT

-417 ETYVKTISGGKMAE
+417 ETYVKTISGGKMSE

-438 KDKYVAVNNILAP
+438 KDKYAAVNNILSP
-451 NPDAS
+451 NADAS
-456 KLDNKDVSF
+456 KLDNKDTSF
-465 MSNGTPSTFGVT
+465 MSDGTPSTFSVS

-491 SKYTPGTMMRKLE
+491 SKYAPGTVYRKFE
-504 NNMAA
+504 KAMDSVNEHAM
-509 GDDKISANNTNLPR
+509 GPR
-523 YHANVNTKGTGGLST
+523 AKSFGTTTSSGTGGLST

-588 DMVSILSFIA
+588 NMVSILSFIA

-610 GSVKRGIKM
+610 GSIKRGIKM
-619 VTSTP
+619 VTSIP

-758 RSFGDVVREGVS
+758 RSLGDVVREGVS
-770 AGAGMAAAGAANR
+770 AGAGMAVAGAANR
-783 FVNGTHNS
+783 FVNGTRNS
-791 SQAKGVGDDGAI
+791 SQAKGVGDDGVI
-803 GQKGDTGLDGI
+803 GQKGDTGLDGM
-814 DGSTAAPDN
+814 DGVTAAPDN

-843 HSTDVARGAALAGTA
+843 HSTDVARGAALAGTV
-858 GSIAEATRQKGEGTE
+858 GSIDEATRQKGEGAE
-873 QKMSRQEKSELK
+873 QKMSRQEKNELK
-885 EKAKL
+885 EKAKF

-904 IERNKKKAQKEAALE
+904 IERNKKKAQKVAALE
-919 GLKGAANAGMGGARM
+919 TLKGAADAGMGGARM
-934 LAGDVGGGAAQA
+934 LAGDVGGGAAQL

-954 SGLKANGEAEVEAV
+954 SGLKANGEAEVEAA
-968 QTTTSQSQ
+968 QTTKSQSQ

-989 QTSETTKGSS
+989 QTSETTKGRS
-999 QEKGPSSAA
+999 QEKGPSSAV
-1008 KKAAGELTVEIAK
+1008 KKAAGELIVEIAK

>member
-12 TAGKIVSVIIT
+12 TAGKIVSVIVT
-23 LAIAVSMVLGAA
+23 LAIAISMVLGAA

-40 GDDNDASFYKT
+40 ADDASFYNT
-51 ASVAGSFY
+51 AAVAGSFY
-59 DSSLNLVGE
+59 DSAADLSGE
-68 NYNFQKTPDQ
+68 NYRFQKTPDK
-78 GAEINAMLKEP
+78 GAAITAMLSDP
-89 SQMANVGAFMGY
+89 SQMANAGAFMGY

-106 PFWDFTNN
+106 PIWDFTNN

-120 GTQSRSYTVPSN
+120 GTQSRSYTTPSD

-150 LDTVSSNQFD
+150 LDTVSSNQMD
-160 FMAIGRMFLGYLSM
+160 FMGIGRMFLGYLSM

-187 SITINIMQTLNPFNW
+187 SITINVMQTLNPFNW

-248 MSILFWRKSNNMG
+248 MSILFWRKSNNVG

-266 FVIRLLFIA
+266 FIIRLVFIA

-319 KNNLALPEGT
+319 KNNLALPSGT

-350 TAPQTFALKINQ
+350 TAPQTFALKINT

-367 VDGDDTDASNLTDNI
+367 VDGDDVDASNLTNNL
-382 TSSRYS
+382 SSSHYS
-388 GNGQLGKILEV
+388 GTGQLGKALEV

-417 ETYVKTISGGKMAE
+417 ETYVKTISGGRMAE
-431 GLKVTGN
+431 GLKVTSN
-438 KDKYVAVNNILAP
+438 KDKYTAVDNILSPDA
-451 NPDAS
+451 DAS
-456 KLDNKDVSF
+456 KLDNKDVSY
-465 MSNGTPSTFGVT
+465 MSDGTPSTFGVT
-477 MSGGSIVYTGHGKI
+477 MSGGNIIYTGHGKM
-491 SKYTPGTMMRKLE
+491 SKYSPGSVYRKLE
-504 NNMAA
+504 NGASSL
-509 GDDKISANNTNLPR
+509 DKKRLGSRANAFGGATSS
-523 YHANVNTKGTGGLST
+523 GTGGLST

-588 DMVSILSFIA
+588 NMVSILSFIA

-619 VTSTP
+619 VTSIP

-664 SQQIFLTPLLTGF
+664 LQQIFLTPLLTGF

-691 ADYNGVTAAVTGMA
+691 ADYNGVTAAVTG
-705 LPIVAF
+705 LTVPIVAF

-758 RSFGDVVREGVS
+758 RSLGDVVREGVS

-783 FVNGTHNS
+783 FVNGTRNP
-791 SQAKGVGDDGAI
+791 SQAKGVGDDGVI
-803 GQKGDTGLDGI
+803 GQKGDAGADGV
-814 DGSTAAPDN
+814 DGVTAAPDN

-858 GSIAEATRQKGEGTE
+858 GSIAEATRQKGANTE

-954 SGLKANGEAEVEAV
+954 SGLKVNGEAEVNAA

>member
-12 TAGKIVSVIIT
+12 TAGKIVSVIVT
-23 LAIAVSMVLGAA
+23 LVVAVSMVLGVARF
-35 KLAFA
+35 AFA

-59 DSSLNLVGE
+59 DSSLDFTGE

-78 GAEINAMLKEP
+78 GAEIRDMLSKPE
-89 SQMANVGAFMGY
+89 QMANVGAFMGY

-266 FVIRLLFIA
+266 FIIRLVFIA

-350 TAPQTFALKINQ
+350 IPGPQGMALRINQ

-382 TSSRYS
+382 MSSRYS

-438 KDKYVAVNNILAP
+438 KDKYAAVNNILSP
-451 NPDAS
+451 NADAS
-456 KLDNKDVSF
+456 KLDNKNTSF
-465 MSNGTPSTFGVT
+465 MSDGTPSTFSVS

-491 SKYTPGTMMRKLE
+491 SKYAPGTAYRKFE
-504 NNMAA
+504 KAMDSVNEHVM
-509 GDDKISANNTNLPR
+509 GPR
-523 YHANVNTKGTGGLST
+523 AKSFGTTTSSGTGGLST

-588 DMVSILSFIA
+588 NMVSILSFIA

-619 VTSTP
+619 VTSIP

-691 ADYNGVTAAVTGMA
+691 AEYNGVTAAVTGMA

-758 RSFGDVVREGVS
+758 RSLGDVVREGVS

-783 FVNGTHNS
+783 FVNGTRNP
-791 SQAKGVGDDGAI
+791 SQTKGVSDDGFV
-803 GQKGDTGLDGI
+803 GQKGDAGADGV
-814 DGSTAAPDN
+814 DGVTASPDN

-843 HSTDVARGAALAGTA
+843 HSTDVARGAVLASTA
-858 GSIAEATRQKGEGTE
+858 GSIAEATRQKGANAE

-904 IERNKKKAQKEAALE
+904 IERNKKKAQNEAALE

-954 SGLKANGEAEVEAV
+954 SGLKANGEAEVEAAH
-968 QTTTSQSQ
+968 TTTGQSQ

-1021 KKLGGM
+1021 KKLGGV

>member
-23 LAIAVSMVLGAA
+23 LAIAVSMVLGVARF
-35 KLAFA
+35 AFA

-59 DSSLNLVGE
+59 DSSLDLAGD

-174 SVYVGALVPQVAF
+174 SAYVGALVPQLAF
-187 SITINIMQTLNPFNW
+187 SITINVMKALNPFNW
-202 MVSEAIGGGETAPAL
+202 MVSEAIGGGETVPAL

-230 FAGMGLYVATLLL
+230 FAGMGLYVATLIL

-248 MSILFWRKSNNMG
+248 MSILFWRKSNNVG

-266 FVIRLLFIA
+266 FMIRLVFIA

-290 NAADSFAASAPMAN
+290 NASVIFAASAPMAN
-304 KAVAATFVD
+304 KAVAVTFVD

-329 TIKVNGNGSGSGS
+329 IIKVNGNGSGSGS

-367 VDGDDTDASNLTDNI
+367 VDGDDVDASNLTNNLM
-382 TSSRYS
+382 SSHYS
-388 GNGQLGKILEV
+388 GTGQLGKILEV

-417 ETYVKTISGGKMAE
+417 ETYIKTISGGKMAE

-438 KDKYVAVNNILAP
+438 KDKYAAVNNILSP
-451 NPDAS
+451 NADAS
-456 KLDNKDVSF
+456 KLDNKNTSF
-465 MSNGTPSTFGVT
+465 MSDGTPSTFSVS
-477 MSGGSIVYTGHGKI
+477 MSGGSIIYTGHGKI
-491 SKYTPGTMMRKLE
+491 SKYAPGTVYRNFEKAMDSV
-504 NNMAA
+504 NA
-509 GDDKISANNTNLPR
+509 
-523 YHANVNTKGTGGLST
+523 HAMGPQAKSFGTTASSGTGGLST

-588 DMVSILSFIA
+588 NMVSILSFIA

-619 VTSTP
+619 VTSLP
-624 FAAVG
+624 FAAIG

-635 KIVGITVSM
+635 KIVGISVSM
-644 IVQIYGTLIVY
+644 IVQIYGTFIVY
-655 NLVVELFIA
+655 NLVVELFIV
-664 SQQIFLTPLLTGF
+664 SQQIFLTPLLIGF
-677 NNGNVSAAIIPGMT
+677 NGGNVSAAIIPGMT

-705 LPIVAF
+705 LPIVSF

-758 RSFGDVVREGVS
+758 RSLGDVVRDGVAS
-770 AGAGMAAAGAANR
+770 GAGMAAAGAANR
-783 FVNGTHNS
+783 FVNGTRNS

-814 DGSTAAPDN
+814 NGSAAAPDN
-823 VTVNGGS
+823 VTGNGGS

-843 HSTDVARGAALAGTA
+843 HSTDVARGAALAGTV
-858 GSIAEATRQKGEGTE
+858 GSIAEATRQKGEGAE
-873 QKMSRQEKSELK
+873 QKMSRQEKNELK
-885 EKAKL
+885 EKAKF
-890 ASASGQTTHLQDEE
+890 ASASGQTTYLQDEE

-919 GLKGAANAGMGGARM
+919 GLKGAVNAGMGGARM
-934 LAGDVGGGAAQA
+934 MAGDVGGGAAQA

-954 SGLKANGEAEVEAV
+954 SGLKANGEAEVNAV

-976 ANKQNTENRRVHV
+976 ANKQNTENRCVHV

-999 QEKGPSSAA
+999 QEKGPSSTA

>member
-12 TAGKIVSVIIT
+12 TAGKIASVIIT
-23 LAIAVSMVLGAA
+23 LAIAMSMVLGVARF
-35 KLAFA
+35 AFA

-59 DSSLNLVGE
+59 DSSLDLAGD

-78 GAEINAMLKEP
+78 GSEIRDMLSKPE
-89 SQMANVGAFMGY
+89 QMANVGAFMGY

-187 SITINIMQTLNPFNW
+187 SFTINVMKALNPFNW
-202 MVSEAIGGGETAPAL
+202 MVSESIGGGETVPAL

-223 VTDLYNV
+223 VTDFYNV
-230 FAGMGLYVATLLL
+230 FAGMGLYVATLIL

-248 MSILFWRKSNNMG
+248 MSILFWRKSNNVG

-266 FVIRLLFIA
+266 FIIRLVFIA

-319 KNNLALPEGT
+319 KNNFALPEGT
-329 TIKVNGNGSGSGS
+329 TIKVNDNGSGSGS

-350 TAPQTFALKINQ
+350 TAPQTFALKINT

-367 VDGDDTDASNLTDNI
+367 VDGDDVDASNLTNNL
-382 TSSRYS
+382 TSSHYS
-388 GNGQLGKILEV
+388 GTGQLGKALEV

-438 KDKYVAVNNILAP
+438 KDKYAAVNNILSP
-451 NPDAS
+451 NADAS
-456 KLDNKDVSF
+456 KLDNKDVSY
-465 MSNGTPSTFGVT
+465 MSDGTPSTFSVS
-477 MSGGSIVYTGHGKI
+477 MSGGSIIYTGHGKM
-491 SKYTPGTMMRKLE
+491 SKYSSGSVYRKLE
-504 NNMAA
+504 NGASSL
-509 GDDKISANNTNLPR
+509 DKKRLGPRANAFGGATSS
-523 YHANVNTKGTGGLST
+523 GTGGLST

-588 DMVSILSFIA
+588 NMVSILSFIA

-619 VTSTP
+619 VTSIP

-691 ADYNGVTAAVTGMA
+691 ADYNGVTAAVTG
-705 LPIVAF
+705 LTVPIVAF

-752 RNNLNS
+752 RSNLNS
-758 RSFGDVVREGVS
+758 RSLGDVVREGVS

-783 FVNGTHNS
+783 FVNGTRNS
-791 SQAKGVGDDGAI
+791 SQTKGVGDDSAI
-803 GQKGDTGLDGI
+803 GQKGDTGLDGM
-814 DGSTAAPDN
+814 DGATAAPDN

-858 GSIAEATRQKGEGTE
+858 GSIAEATRQKGEGAE
-873 QKMSRQEKSELK
+873 QKMSRQEKNELK

-954 SGLKANGEAEVEAV
+954 SGLKANGEAEVNAA

>member
-23 LAIAVSMVLGAA
+23 LAIAMSLVLTVSKV
-35 KLAFA
+35 AFA

-59 DSSLNLVGE
+59 DSSLDLTGE

-78 GAEINAMLKEP
+78 GAEINAMLSKPE
-89 SQMANVGAFMGY
+89 QMANVGAFMGY

-120 GTQSRSYTVPSN
+120 GTQTRSYTVPSN

-187 SITINIMQTLNPFNW
+187 SIAINVMQTLNPFNW

-230 FAGMGLYVATLLL
+230 FAGMGLYVATLIL

-248 MSILFWRKSNNMG
+248 TSILFWRKSNNMG

-266 FVIRLLFIA
+266 FIIRLVFIA

-290 NAADSFAASAPMAN
+290 NAADSFSASAPMAN

-438 KDKYVAVNNILAP
+438 KDKYAAVNNILSP
-451 NPDAS
+451 NADAS
-456 KLDNKDVSF
+456 KLDNKNTSF
-465 MSNGTPSTFGVT
+465 MSDGTPSTFSVS
-477 MSGGSIVYTGHGKI
+477 MSGGSIIYTGHGKI
-491 SKYTPGTMMRKLE
+491 SKYAPGTAYRKFE
-504 NNMAA
+504 KAMDSVNEHVM
-509 GDDKISANNTNLPR
+509 GPR
-523 YHANVNTKGTGGLST
+523 VKSFGASTSSGTGGLST

-588 DMVSILSFIA
+588 DMVSILSFIT

-619 VTSTP
+619 VTSIP

-758 RSFGDVVREGVS
+758 RSLGDVVREGVS

-783 FVNGTHNS
+783 FVNGTRNP
-791 SQAKGVGDDGAI
+791 SQTKGVSDDGFV
-803 GQKGDTGLDGI
+803 GQKGDTGLDGT
-814 DGSTAAPDN
+814 DGVTAAPDN

-843 HSTDVARGAALAGTA
+843 HSTDVARGAALASTA
-858 GSIAEATRQKGEGTE
+858 GSIAEATRQKGANAE

-904 IERNKKKAQKEAALE
+904 IERNKKKAKQEAALE

-934 LAGDVGGGAAQA
+934 MAGDVGGGAAQA

-954 SGLKANGEAEVEAV
+954 SGLKANGEAEAEAA
-968 QTTTSQSQ
+968 QTTASQSQ

>member
-23 LAIAVSMVLGAA
+23 LAIAVSMVLGVARF
-35 KLAFA
+35 AFA

-59 DSSLNLVGE
+59 DSSLDISGE
-68 NYNFQKTPDQ
+68 NSNFQKTPDQ
-78 GAEINAMLKEP
+78 GSEIRDMLSKPE
-89 SQMANVGAFMGY
+89 QMANVGAFMGY

-120 GTQSRSYTVPSN
+120 GTQTRSYTVPSN

-150 LDTVSSNQFD
+150 LDAVSSNQFD
-160 FMAIGRMFLGYLSM
+160 FMGIGRMFLGYLSM

-187 SITINIMQTLNPFNW
+187 SITISIMQTLNPFNW

-248 MSILFWRKSNNMG
+248 MSILFWRKSNNVG

-266 FVIRLLFIA
+266 FIIRLVFIA

-290 NAADSFAASAPMAN
+290 NASDAFAASAPMAN

-329 TIKVNGNGSGSGS
+329 TIKVNDNGSGSGS

-350 TAPQTFALKINQ
+350 TAPQTFALKINK

-382 TSSRYS
+382 MSSRYS

-417 ETYVKTISGGKMAE
+417 ETYVKTISGGKMAD

-438 KDKYVAVNNILAP
+438 KDKYAAVNNILLPKPEDAP
-451 NPDAS
+451 
-456 KLDNKDVSF
+456 KLDNKDTSF
-465 MSNGTPSTFGVT
+465 MSDGTPSTFGVS
-477 MSGGSIVYTGHGKI
+477 MSGGNIIYTGHGKI
-491 SKYTPGTMMRKLE
+491 SKYSAGSVYRKLE
-504 NNMAA
+504 NGASSL
-509 GDDKISANNTNLPR
+509 DKKRLGSRANAFGGATSS
-523 YHANVNTKGTGGLST
+523 GTGGLST

-588 DMVSILSFIA
+588 NMVSILGFIA

-610 GSVKRGIKM
+610 SSVKRGIKM
-619 VTSTP
+619 VTSIP

-691 ADYNGVTAAVTGMA
+691 ADYNGVTAAITG
-705 LPIVAF
+705 LTVPIVAF

-724 VKLRKTLVKSMDEA
+724 VKLRKTLVKSMDET

-758 RSFGDVVREGVS
+758 RSLGDVVRDGVAS
-770 AGAGMAAAGAANR
+770 GAGMAAAGAANR
-783 FVNGTHNS
+783 FVNGTRNF

-858 GSIAEATRQKGEGTE
+858 GSIAEATRQKGEGAE
-873 QKMSRQEKSELK
+873 QKMSRQEKNELK

-890 ASASGQTTHLQDEE
+890 ASASGQTTHLQDEQ
-904 IERNKKKAQKEAALE
+904 IERNKKKAQKEAALD
-919 GLKGAANAGMGGARM
+919 GLKGSANAGMGGARM

-954 SGLKANGEAEVEAV
+954 SGLKANGEAEVNAA
-968 QTTTSQSQ
+968 QTTISQSQ
-976 ANKQNTENRRVHV
+976 ANKQNTENRCVHV

>member
-23 LAIAVSMVLGAA
+23 LAIAVSMVLGVARF
-35 KLAFA
+35 AFA

-59 DSSLNLVGE
+59 DSSLDISGE
-68 NYNFQKTPDQ
+68 NSNFQKTPDQ
-78 GAEINAMLKEP
+78 GSEIRDMLSKPE
-89 SQMANVGAFMGY
+89 QMANVGAFMGY

-106 PFWDFTNN
+106 PIWDFTNN

-187 SITINIMQTLNPFNW
+187 SITINVMKALNPFNW
-202 MVSEAIGGGETAPAL
+202 MVSEAIGGGETVPVL

-230 FAGMGLYVATLLL
+230 FAGMGLYVATLIL

-248 MSILFWRKSNNMG
+248 MSILFWRKSNNVG

-266 FVIRLLFIA
+266 FIIRLVFIA

-290 NAADSFAASAPMAN
+290 NAADSFSASAPMAN

-319 KNNLALPEGT
+319 KNNLALPSGT

-350 TAPQTFALKINQ
+350 TAPQTFALKINT

-367 VDGDDTDASNLTDNI
+367 VDGDDVDASNLTNNL
-382 TSSRYS
+382 TSSHYS
-388 GNGQLGKILEV
+388 GTGQLGKALEV

-417 ETYVKTISGGKMAE
+417 ETYVKTISGGNMAE
-431 GLKVTGN
+431 GLKVTSN
-438 KDKYVAVNNILAP
+438 KDKYTAVNNILLP
-451 NPDAS
+451 KPEDAS
-456 KLDNKDVSF
+456 KLDNKDTSF
-465 MSNGTPSTFGVT
+465 MSDGTPSTFGVT
-477 MSGGSIVYTGHGKI
+477 MSGGNIIYTGHGKM
-491 SKYTPGTMMRKLE
+491 SKYSPGSVYRKLE
-504 NNMAA
+504 NGASSL
-509 GDDKISANNTNLPR
+509 DKKRLGSRANAFGGATSS
-523 YHANVNTKGTGGLST
+523 GTGGLST
-538 ISMYN
+538 ISMYT

-588 DMVSILSFIA
+588 NMVSILSFIA

-619 VTSTP
+619 VTSIP

-691 ADYNGVTAAVTGMA
+691 ADYNGVTAAVTG
-705 LPIVAF
+705 LTVPIVAF

-752 RNNLNS
+752 RSNLNS

-783 FVNGTHNS
+783 FVNGTRNS
-791 SQAKGVGDDGAI
+791 SQVKGVGDDGVI

-843 HSTDVARGAALAGTA
+843 HSTDVTRGAALASTA
-858 GSIAEATRQKGEGTE
+858 GSIAEATRQKGANAE

-904 IERNKKKAQKEAALE
+904 IERNKKKKQQEAALE

-954 SGLKANGEAEVEAV
+954 SGLKANGEAEVNAV
-968 QTTTSQSQ
+968 QTTISQSQ
-976 ANKQNTENRRVHV
+976 ANKQNTENRRAHV

-1008 KKAAGELTVEIAK
+1008 KKVAGELTVEIAK

>member
-12 TAGKIVSVIIT
+12 TAGKIVSVIVT
-23 LAIAVSMVLGAA
+23 LAIAVSMVLGVARF
-35 KLAFA
+35 AFA

-59 DSSLNLVGE
+59 DSSLDLAGE

-187 SITINIMQTLNPFNW
+187 SFTINVMQTLNPFNW

-230 FAGMGLYVATLLL
+230 FAGMGLYVATLIL

-248 MSILFWRKSNNMG
+248 MSILFWRKSNNVG

-266 FVIRLLFIA
+266 FIIRLVFIA

-290 NAADSFAASAPMAN
+290 NAADSFATSAPMAN

-342 GTVDMGGT
+342 GTIDMGGT
-350 TAPQTFALKINQ
+350 TAPQTFALKINT

-367 VDGDDTDASNLTDNI
+367 VDGDDVDASNLTNNL

-438 KDKYVAVNNILAP
+438 KDKYASVNNILSP
-451 NPDAS
+451 NADAS
-456 KLDNKDVSF
+456 KLDNKDTSF
-465 MSNGTPSTFGVT
+465 MSDGTPSTFSVS

-491 SKYTPGTMMRKLE
+491 SKYAPGTAYRKFE
-504 NNMAA
+504 KAMDSVNEHVM
-509 GDDKISANNTNLPR
+509 GPR
-523 YHANVNTKGTGGLST
+523 AKSFGTTTSSGTGGLST

-619 VTSTP
+619 VTSIP

-664 SQQIFLTPLLTGF
+664 LQQIFLTPLLTGF

-758 RSFGDVVREGVS
+758 RSLGDVVREGVS
-770 AGAGMAAAGAANR
+770 AGAGMAAAGAANH
-783 FVNGTHNS
+783 FVNGSRNP
-791 SQAKGVGDDGAI
+791 SQTKGVSDDGFV
-803 GQKGDTGLDGI
+803 GQKGDAGADGV
-814 DGSTAAPDN
+814 DVVTAAPDN

-885 EKAKL
+885 DKAKL
-890 ASASGQTTHLQDEE
+890 ASASGQTTHLQDEQ

-954 SGLKANGEAEVEAV
+954 SGLKANGEAEVNAT

-989 QTSETTKGSS
+989 QTSEPTKGSS

-1008 KKAAGELTVEIAK
+1008 KKAAGEL